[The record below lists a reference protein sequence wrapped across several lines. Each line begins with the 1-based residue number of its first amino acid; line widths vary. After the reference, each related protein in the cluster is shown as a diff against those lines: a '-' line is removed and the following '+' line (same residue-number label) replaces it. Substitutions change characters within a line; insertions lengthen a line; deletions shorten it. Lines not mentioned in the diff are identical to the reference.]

1 MKSEN
6 LYVVQFSDGSYWC
19 GLSQFDT
26 QIRKA
31 KIFKSLEYAKEAGER
46 FKSRSAFLGKD
57 SYKILEIEI
66 NVLKEVFPN

>member
-6 LYVVQFSDGSYWC
+6 LYVVQFNDGSYWC
-19 GLSQFDT
+19 GYNTFDP

-31 KIFKSLEYAKEAGER
+31 KIFKNLNYAKEAGER
-46 FKSRSAFLGKD
+46 FKSSSLGKD

-66 NVLKEVFPN
+66 NVIKEIE

>member
-6 LYVVQFSDGSYWC
+6 LYVVQFKDGSYWC
-19 GLSQFDT
+19 GLNTFDK

-31 KIFKSLEYAKEAGER
+31 KIFKSLTYAREAGER
-46 FKSRSAFLGKD
+46 FRFRSAFDGKD

-66 NVLKEVFPN
+66 NVIKEIE

>member
-19 GLSQFDT
+19 GLNTFDP

-31 KIFKSLEYAKEAGER
+31 KIFKSLTYAREAGER
-46 FKSRSAFLGKD
+46 FTAFDGKN

-66 NVLKEVFPN
+66 NILKEIE